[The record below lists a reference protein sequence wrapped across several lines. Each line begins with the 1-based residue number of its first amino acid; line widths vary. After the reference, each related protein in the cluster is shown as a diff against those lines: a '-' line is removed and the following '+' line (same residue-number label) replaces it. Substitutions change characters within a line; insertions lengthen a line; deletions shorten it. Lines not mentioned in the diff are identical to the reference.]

1 MSVFCSTGCY
11 ITQMFVLFNY
21 LEFYTFDV
29 YNACIV
35 NFVIA
40 VFRATLKKLKFAQM
54 SSDFL
59 VILILLCLKSD

>member
-1 MSVFCSTGCY
+1 
-11 ITQMFVLFNY
+11 MFVLLNY